1 MEPLRKEIN
10 TRFKFA
16 KEQGEIFF
24 KQIKNVERGGGNVV
38 SCLAARKYRQAGRI
52 YDHYQKE
59 FTKYINQ
66 K

>member
-1 MEPLRKEIN
+1 MTPLRNEIN

-16 KEQGEIFF
+16 KERGEFWYAR
-24 KQIKNVERGGGNVV
+24 IKGSEKSGNVV

-52 YDHYQKE
+52 YNHYQKE
-59 FTKYINQ
+59 FTKFINN